1 MPIERRKDSD
11 ADVVWLSFKR
21 KLVYIVWVSFE
32 GMITENT
39 LKEEWTDKNDFNDN
53 YQHYY
58 YTLLLYTIRL

>member
-1 MPIERRKDSD
+1 MGLDERRNDSD

-39 LKEEWTDKNDFNDN
+39 IKEE
-53 YQHYY
+53 
-58 YTLLLYTIRL
+58 